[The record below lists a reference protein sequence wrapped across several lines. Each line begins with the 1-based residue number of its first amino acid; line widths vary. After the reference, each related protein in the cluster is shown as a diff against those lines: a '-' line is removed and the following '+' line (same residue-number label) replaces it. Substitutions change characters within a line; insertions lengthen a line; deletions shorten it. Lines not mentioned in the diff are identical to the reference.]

1 MKWPKSNQLTCIH
14 GLGSSV
20 VDYAICDILVSN
32 QITTFDLLNDHE
44 PESDHKPLTLNLKF
58 SMHRSVIEEN
68 FDNQRYFLF
77 DKSKVDI
84 FLKDL
89 NSKLNILTYKDNF
102 EELYLNFTTT
112 LSTSINKFPFEVSYK
127 RFNRMTNLRYDKEC
141 KIARK
146 FISDASNES
155 LKLVKINT
163 YKSLTKRKKMYY
175 INKRKEKLSQLYKL
189 DPKKFCIQIIN
200 CNTKENN
207 KIPLRDWNSYLKSIY
222 EFPNAMDTIPIF
234 PAKEEVFSLYSI
246 EFGVKWLANEKAK
259 DIEGYQDEMF
269 KIRGPILIPHIHKL
283 FTFAVKEGFPK
294 LWMQNLIVP
303 IFKNGDRNIPSNYR
317 TIMISPIL
325 AKLYVIVL
333 EKKIIFWL

>member
-1 MKWPKSNQLTCIH
+1 MACIH
-14 GLGSSV
+14 GLGNRI
-20 VDYAICDILVSN
+20 VDHVISDIHISN
-32 QITTFDLLNDHE
+32 QIVTSDLLNDHE
-44 PESDHKPLTLNLKF
+44 LDYDHIPLTLNLKF
-58 SMHRSVIEEN
+58 SMHRSIIEEN
-68 FDNQRYFLF
+68 FDNQRYFVF

-89 NSKLNILTYKDNF
+89 NSKLNILTYQDNF

-207 KIPLRDWNSYLKSIY
+207 KIPLRD
-222 EFPNAMDTIPIF
+222 
-234 PAKEEVFSLYSI
+234 
-246 EFGVKWLANEKAK
+246 
-259 DIEGYQDEMF
+259 
-269 KIRGPILIPHIHKL
+269 
-283 FTFAVKEGFPK
+283 
-294 LWMQNLIVP
+294 
-303 IFKNGDRNIPSNYR
+303 
-317 TIMISPIL
+317 
-325 AKLYVIVL
+325 
-333 EKKIIFWL
+333 